1 MGAANMDD
9 ALFVDR
15 VEVADAIAQYEV
27 RLDKFSGPLDLLLYL
42 IRKDEL
48 NIADIPIAHIT
59 QQYLNYLDIMRSLDL
74 EVAGEYILMAATL
87 IRIKAQMLLPRQ
99 DEESEDDDPRRTLV
113 AALLEYR
120 QFKEA
125 SGILHRYESD
135 ERTKYP
141 AYGDM
146 PSRRIEE
153 TLQMDATVFDLVTVM
168 GELLKRAS
176 ADQAHEVTSEPYSV
190 EDQIAIVRAR
200 LEHAETLLLS
210 DLLGSTWTRGLLV
223 VTFLAL
229 LELTRLSIIFIEQTA
244 HCHDIKIVRRQTV
257 ESPSVPEGGL

>member
-1 MGAANMDD
+1 MDD

-15 VEVADAIAQYEV
+15 MEVADAIAQYEV

-48 NIADIPIAHIT
+48 SIADIPIAHIT
-59 QQYLNYLDIMRSLDL
+59 KQYLSYLDIMRSLDL
-74 EVAGEYILMAATL
+74 DVAGEYILMAATL
-87 IRIKAQMLLPRQ
+87 IRIKAQMLLPRP
-99 DEESEDDDPRRTLV
+99 DEDGEDDDPRRTLV

-135 ERTKYP
+135 ERMKYP
-141 AYGDM
+141 ATGDM
-146 PSRRIEE
+146 PSRRVEE
-153 TLQMDATVFDLVTVM
+153 TLQMDATVFDLVSVM
-168 GELLKRAS
+168 GALLKRART
-176 ADQAHEVTSEPYSV
+176 DVAHEVTAEPYSV
-190 EDQIAIVRAR
+190 EDQIAAIQAR
-200 LEHAETLLLS
+200 LEHAHALLLS
-210 DLLGSTWTRGLLV
+210 ELLGSAWTRGLLV

-229 LELTRLSIIFIEQTA
+229 LELTRLSIIFLEQTA
-244 HCHDIKIVRRQTV
+244 HFQDIKIVRRQHV